1 MGQMGYLRPMK
12 PVVWVRRVKISAGTG
27 PVPAAGDGASVRR
40 LSLADK
46 AAFVLLAAGLLALGG
61 VLMAAGVALLLA
73 LAAGGAVIGTI
84 AFARSRLFGRSAK
97 GFHRGEI
104 EASGVVLPGASHQS
118 IASGQDAPRTDLRAS
133 GPAPRAD

>member
-1 MGQMGYLRPMK
+1 MK
-12 PVVWVRRVKISAGTG
+12 PVVWVRRVKISSGTG
-27 PVPAAGDGASVRR
+27 TVPAAGDGASVPR

-61 VLMAAGVALLLA
+61 VLMAGGVALLLA

-84 AFARSRLFGRSAK
+84 AFARARLLGRGGSK
-97 GFHRGEI
+97 RFHAGEI
-104 EASGVVLPGASHQS
+104 EGTGVVLPRAGTQA
-118 IASGQDAPRTDLRAS
+118 IGPSGDAQGGDVRAS